1 MPHYPFNY
9 YTLHAACV
17 LAVGGWRFTALQWW
31 NGYCSEHGTARSLP
45 TAERVPHI
53 PGVEVLDIDILVRGC
68 FALAPEQQTLF
79 GRQFLHRDVLDGK
92 PKDDCPDHPEGQLG
106 RTVTDF

>member
-1 MPHYPFNY
+1 MGI
-9 YTLHAACV
+9 AANMATHS
-17 LAVGGWRFTALQWW
+17 LNLQP
-31 NGYCSEHGTARSLP
+31 R
-45 TAERVPHI
+45 AERVPHI
-53 PGVEVLDIDILVRGC
+53 PGVEVLDIDILVRSC